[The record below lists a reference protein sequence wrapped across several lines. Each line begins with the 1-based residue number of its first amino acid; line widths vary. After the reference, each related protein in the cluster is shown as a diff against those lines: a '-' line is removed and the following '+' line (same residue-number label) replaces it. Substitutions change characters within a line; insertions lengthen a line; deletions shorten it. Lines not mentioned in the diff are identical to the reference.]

1 MTTKK
6 FTPTITRGPR
16 LTPGE
21 ISLTPPDDLGIDI
34 PPSGV
39 QKILPYVM
47 GGAMLGMI
55 AIMVAGGTRQL
66 SPYMLMMPLMMIV
79 MMVGGLA
86 GSTGG
91 GGKKVPEIN
100 ADRKEYL
107 RYLAGLRTR
116 VTSSATSQVAFF
128 SYHAPHPEAT
138 NFFGINT
145 IPIALT
151 EMDYFIR
158 MWNQAALAME
168 VYQAETA
175 VNTLFEK
182 LEPMASILD
191 PGASQST
198 TNPIFGMPSPGSS
211 TPVGQLPPAATQ
223 TLGQLGEMSGPMQ
236 QLTQPLQQVTS
247 LFSQVGGTGGGNPA
261 DEEAAQMGLLGTS
274 PLSNHPLA
282 GGSGPSAGAGLLRAE
297 SLPGAGGSLTRTPL
311 MSQLIE
317 KPVAPSVM
325 PAAAAGSSA
334 TGGAAPV
341 GAGAMGQGAQSGGS
355 TRPGLVAP
363 APLAQEREE
372 DDEDDWD
379 EEDDW

>member
-1 MTTKK
+1 MATT
-6 FTPTITRGPR
+6 P
-16 LTPGE
+16 
-21 ISLTPPDDLGIDI
+21 SL
-34 PPSGV
+34 
-39 QKILPYVM
+39 
-47 GGAMLGMI
+47 
-55 AIMVAGGTRQL
+55 
-66 SPYMLMMPLMMIV
+66 
-79 MMVGGLA
+79 
-86 GSTGG
+86 
-91 GGKKVPEIN
+91 PEIAAN
-100 ADRKEYL
+100 HITQAVL
-107 RYLAGLRTR
+107 T
-116 VTSSATSQVAFF
+116 
-128 SYHAPHPEAT
+128 AT

>member
-1 MTTKK
+1 MADA
-6 FTPTITRGPR
+6 FGGSGRSGRRVDRAPELSGR
-16 LTPGE
+16 
-21 ISLTPPDDLGIDI
+21 SLDWRW
-34 PPSGV
+34 
-39 QKILPYVM
+39 QRQ
-47 GGAMLGMI
+47 GACGCN
-55 AIMVAGGTRQL
+55 AD
-66 SPYMLMMPLMMIV
+66 
-79 MMVGGLA
+79 GGLA
-86 GSTGG
+86 TNRVNTGQDPCDAG
-91 GGKKVPEIN
+91 DGASRGIHPGHGPTPSLPEIAAN
-100 ADRKEYL
+100 HITQAVL
-107 RYLAGLRTR
+107 T
-116 VTSSATSQVAFF
+116 
-128 SYHAPHPEAT
+128 AT

>member
-1 MTTKK
+1 MLWHAMPPELNTARLMAGAGPAPMLAAAAGWQTLSAALDAQAVELTARLNSLGEAWTGGGSDKALAAA
-6 FTPTITRGPR
+6 TP
-16 LTPGE
+16 
-21 ISLTPPDDLGIDI
+21 D
-34 PPSGV
+34 
-39 QKILPYVM
+39 
-47 GGAMLGMI
+47 
-55 AIMVAGGTRQL
+55 
-66 SPYMLMMPLMMIV
+66 
-79 MMVGGLA
+79 GGLA
-86 GSTGG
+86 TNRVNTGQDPCDAG
-91 GGKKVPEIN
+91 DGASRGIHPGHGHDAV
-100 ADRKEYL
+100 AAGDRRQPHHPGRPYGHQLL
-107 RYLAGLRTR
+107 RYQHDPDRVDRDGL
-116 VTSSATSQVAFF
+116 F
-128 SYHAPHPEAT
+128 HPYV
-138 NFFGINT
+138 
-145 IPIALT
+145 
-151 EMDYFIR
+151 D
-158 MWNQAALAME
+158 QAALAME

-236 QLTQPLQQVTS
+236 QLTQPLQQLTS

>member
-1 MTTKK
+1 MLWHAMPPELNTA
-6 FTPTITRGPR
+6 RLMAGAGPAPMLAAAAGWQTLSAALDAQAVELTAR
-16 LTPGE
+16 LNSLGE
-21 ISLTPPDDLGIDI
+21 
-34 PPSGV
+34 
-39 QKILPYVM
+39 
-47 GGAMLGMI
+47 AW
-55 AIMVAGGTRQL
+55 
-66 SPYMLMMPLMMIV
+66 
-79 MMVGGLA
+79 
-86 GSTGG
+86 TGG
-91 GGKKVPEIN
+91 GSDKALAAATPMVVWLQTASTQAKTRAMQATAQAAAYTQAMATTPSLPEIAAN
-100 ADRKEYL
+100 HITQAVL
-107 RYLAGLRTR
+107 T
-116 VTSSATSQVAFF
+116 
-128 SYHAPHPEAT
+128 AT

-236 QLTQPLQQVTS
+236 QLTQPLQQLTS

-282 GGSGPSAGAGLLRAE
+282 GGSGPSAGAGLLRAIATWRRWVVDPHAADV
-297 SLPGAGGSLTRTPL
+297 SADRKAGCPLGDAGGCCRIVGDGWRRSGGCGSDGPGCAIRRLH
-311 MSQLIE
+311 Q
-317 KPVAPSVM
+317 
-325 PAAAAGSSA
+325 AGSGRA
-334 TGGAAPV
+334 GTAR
-341 GAGAMGQGAQSGGS
+341 AGA
-355 TRPGLVAP
+355 
-363 APLAQEREE
+363 
-372 DDEDDWD
+372 
-379 EEDDW
+379 

>member
-1 MTTKK
+1 MLWHAMPPELNTA
-6 FTPTITRGPR
+6 RLMAGAGPAPMLAAAAGWQTLSAALDAQAVELTAR
-16 LTPGE
+16 LNSLGE
-21 ISLTPPDDLGIDI
+21 
-34 PPSGV
+34 
-39 QKILPYVM
+39 
-47 GGAMLGMI
+47 AW
-55 AIMVAGGTRQL
+55 
-66 SPYMLMMPLMMIV
+66 
-79 MMVGGLA
+79 
-86 GSTGG
+86 TGG
-91 GGKKVPEIN
+91 GSDKALAAATPMVVWLQTASTQAKTRAMQATAQAAAYTQAMATTPSLPEIAAN
-100 ADRKEYL
+100 HITQAVL
-107 RYLAGLRTR
+107 T
-116 VTSSATSQVAFF
+116 
-128 SYHAPHPEAT
+128 AT

-261 DEEAAQMGLLGTS
+261 DEEVDVLV
-274 PLSNHPLA
+274 LSHFPVYDIGRPARQHFFDELDHFSNRF
-282 GGSGPSAGAGLLRAE
+282 GGPHVVLR
-297 SLPGAGGSLTRTPL
+297 
-311 MSQLIE
+311 
-317 KPVAPSVM
+317 
-325 PAAAAGSSA
+325 
-334 TGGAAPV
+334 
-341 GAGAMGQGAQSGGS
+341 
-355 TRPGLVAP
+355 
-363 APLAQEREE
+363 
-372 DDEDDWD
+372 W
-379 EEDDW
+379 

>member
-1 MTTKK
+1 MLWHAMPPELNTA
-6 FTPTITRGPR
+6 RLMAGAGPAPMLAAAAGWQTLSAALDAQAVELTAR
-16 LTPGE
+16 LNSLGE
-21 ISLTPPDDLGIDI
+21 
-34 PPSGV
+34 
-39 QKILPYVM
+39 
-47 GGAMLGMI
+47 AW
-55 AIMVAGGTRQL
+55 
-66 SPYMLMMPLMMIV
+66 
-79 MMVGGLA
+79 
-86 GSTGG
+86 TGG
-91 GGKKVPEIN
+91 GSDKALAAATPMVVWLQTASTQAKTRAMQATAQAAAYTQAMATTPSLPEIAAN
-100 ADRKEYL
+100 HITQAVL
-107 RYLAGLRTR
+107 T
-116 VTSSATSQVAFF
+116 
-128 SYHAPHPEAT
+128 AT

-261 DEEAAQMGLLGTS
+261 DEESAQMGLLGTS

>member
-1 MTTKK
+1 MLWHAMPPELNTA
-6 FTPTITRGPR
+6 RLMAGAGPAPMLAAAVGWQTLSAALDAQAVELTAR
-16 LTPGE
+16 LNSLGE
-21 ISLTPPDDLGIDI
+21 
-34 PPSGV
+34 
-39 QKILPYVM
+39 
-47 GGAMLGMI
+47 AW
-55 AIMVAGGTRQL
+55 
-66 SPYMLMMPLMMIV
+66 
-79 MMVGGLA
+79 
-86 GSTGG
+86 TGG
-91 GGKKVPEIN
+91 GSDKALAAATPMVVWLQTASTQAKTRAMQATAQAAAYTQAMATTPSLPEIAAN
-100 ADRKEYL
+100 HITQAVL
-107 RYLAGLRTR
+107 T
-116 VTSSATSQVAFF
+116 
-128 SYHAPHPEAT
+128 AT

-372 DDEDDWD
+372 DEDDWD